1 VIGQYFFDGDEKRVK
16 KIVPGTGEVTIFVYD
31 AGAKLIAEYSTVV
44 APVENAKVAYLTA
57 DHLGS
62 PRILTDANG
71 QVISRRD
78 FLPFGEEINSGT
90 GGRNSAQGYGGQ
102 DNIRQKFTGYERDA
116 ETDLDF
122 AQARMYMR
130 GLGRFT
136 STDSLLNSGRPE
148 IPQSWNRFTYSIN
161 SPIRFNDKTGLFE
174 WDSTLVEDASL
185 GKKENERRAK
195 LRQKIL
201 DAYDKAK
208 AEIAKAMQSKKLSAE
223 KLEKLNNALN
233 ALGPKPGEAGAKN
246 GVTIGVGVSTIGAV
260 GETSPT
266 FTFEQKGSEII
277 GSMTA
282 SVTFSE
288 DFINSK
294 GLFAG
299 IVHEGSHVNDALAFS
314 ADISNGLIGKST
326 LNLTQY
332 QTERN
337 AFLVTSYLFEAMGQN
352 GSDYNIPVWNNQWAK
367 VDSKLPPLETS
378 RSNAIDSFITA
389 NYRDAYNRPIASTN
403 QGSTFSDRGILRK
416 K

>member
-1 VIGQYFFDGDEKRVK
+1 
-16 KIVPGTGEVTIFVYD
+16 
-31 AGAKLIAEYSTVV
+31 
-44 APVENAKVAYLTA
+44 
-57 DHLGS
+57 
-62 PRILTDANG
+62 
-71 QVISRRD
+71 
-78 FLPFGEEINSGT
+78 
-90 GGRNSAQGYGGQ
+90 
-102 DNIRQKFTGYERDA
+102 
-116 ETDLDF
+116 
-122 AQARMYMR
+122 MR

-148 IPQSWNRFTYSIN
+148 VPQSWNRFTYSIN

-246 GVTIGVGVSTIGAV
+246 DVTIGVGVSTIGAV

-299 IVHEGSHVNDALAFS
+299 IVHEGSHVNDALAFCV
-314 ADISNGLIGKST
+314 DISNAMIGKST
-326 LNLTQY
+326 LDLTQY
-332 QTERN
+332 QTEKMP
-337 AFLVTSYLFEAMGQN
+337 F
-352 GSDYNIPVWNNQWAK
+352 
-367 VDSKLPPLETS
+367 
-378 RSNAIDSFITA
+378 
-389 NYRDAYNRPIASTN
+389 
-403 QGSTFSDRGILRK
+403 
-416 K
+416 